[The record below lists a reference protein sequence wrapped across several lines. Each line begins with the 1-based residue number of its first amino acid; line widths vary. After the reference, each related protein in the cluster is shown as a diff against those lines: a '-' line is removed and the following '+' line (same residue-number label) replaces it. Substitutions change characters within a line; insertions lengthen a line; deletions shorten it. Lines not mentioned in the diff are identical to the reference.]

1 MAGGGSQ
8 PTHTTT
14 EVSNTTE
21 LPPEA
26 KPLMNTMLNR
36 SLSLSNQPYQAY
48 EGDRIA
54 GLTPEHYA
62 GLDMTTQRAIQGS
75 PAINAATDHAAN
87 VFNNT
92 YMNQG
97 QELAGRTNMYSGE
110 NPYLQGMIDTASQ
123 DVVKNYQ
130 NAVNPKL
137 DAMDRASGSFGN
149 TGVAQARE
157 GAQEQ
162 LARQLG
168 DISTGMRFNNYN
180 QSAGLEQQR
189 LNNQLALYGNE
200 RQQQANA
207 MEFAPQLAQQDYLDA
222 QNLLGVGDIYR
233 QVDQQG
239 LDMAYD
245 DWLQY
250 QQHPYKSLDVLA
262 SALSNTVGGNASSVQ
277 SAPSPYAANPTASM
291 IGTGLAGYGL
301 LQGFM

>member
-1 MAGGGSQ
+1 MDSPSQ
-8 PTHTTT
+8 PTNQTSTVT
-14 EVSNTTE
+14 NKTE
-21 LPPEA
+21 LPDEA
-26 KPLMNTMLNR
+26 KPLMNTMLSR
-36 SLSLSNQPYQAY
+36 ASTLANQPYTPY
-48 EGDRIA
+48 TGDRIA
-54 GLTPEHYA
+54 GLTPEHYV

-149 TGVAQARE
+149 TGVAQARTD
-157 GAQEQ
+157 AQGN
-162 LARQLG
+162 LARELG
-168 DISTGMRFNNYN
+168 NISTGMRYNNYN

-233 QVDQQG
+233 NNSQQMLDFNFDQ
-239 LDMAYD
+239 
-245 DWLQY
+245 WLQS
-250 QQHPYKSLDVLA
+250 QQHPYKQLDVLG
-262 SALSNTVGGNASSVQ
+262 SALANTVGGSASSIT
-277 SAPSPYAANPTASM
+277 SAPNAYASNPTAGM
-291 IGTGLAGYGL
+291 IGTGLMGL
-301 LQGFM
+301 GTLQGLMG